1 MPYRRLDLLCQ
12 ELTTEDIE
20 SALGEAEVDDIYL
33 RERDDGLMLAS
44 VVLDEKLTEH
54 TIDALEDKFGECEKF
69 QLLVYDVAARLPR
82 PTEEEEN
89 KRERNGKQIAQGRIS
104 RDELLDDL
112 EPGSHVTWVYITQ
125 VLISC
130 LVAAIGLIRNS
141 VALVIAAMVI
151 APLLLPC
158 MALGLGTTVGD
169 LKMMWRSVRTAS
181 VGLASGLLLSIV
193 IGLTVPFDPTV
204 HEIAVRS
211 EVRLS
216 DLLVAVAAGTA
227 GALAVTTGVSASL
240 IGVMV
245 AVALVP
251 PLVAVGLLLG
261 SGEYDAAYGAMIL
274 VTTNVVCVNLAAV
287 GMFLAQGIRPN
298 SWSEQDRAKL
308 AVRHALIVW
317 GVLLVGLT
325 LLIVFASPQN
335 PLENK
340 W

>member
-1 MPYRRLDLLCQ
+1 MPFRRLDLLADD
-12 ELTTEDIE
+12 LTEDEIN
-20 SALGEAEVDDIYL
+20 STLGDAEFDDLYL
-33 RERDDGLMLAS
+33 RKRDDGLMLAS
-44 VVLDEKLTEH
+44 MILDEKLTEH
-54 TIDALEDKFGECEKF
+54 AIDQLEDRYGDCDGF
-69 QLLVYDVAARLPR
+69 QILIYDIAARLPR
-82 PTEEEEN
+82 PEEGEDDQTENE
-89 KRERNGKQIAQGRIS
+89 KKIARGRIS
-104 RDELLDDL
+104 REELLDDL
-112 EPGSHVTWVYITQ
+112 EPGSHVSWVYIAQ

-130 LVAAIGLIRNS
+130 LVAAIGLMRNS

-169 LKMMWRSVRTAS
+169 LPMIFRSVRTAAI
-181 VGLASGLLLSIV
+181 GLASGLGLSLL
-193 IGLTVPFDPTV
+193 IGLLVPFDPTV

-216 DLLVAVAAGTA
+216 DLFIAVAAGTA

-251 PLVAVGLLLG
+251 PLVAVGLLIG
-261 SGEYDAAYGAMIL
+261 AGEYDAAYGALIL

-298 SWSEQDRAKL
+298 RWAEKDRAKL

-317 GVLLVGLT
+317 SVLLIGLA
-325 LLIVFASPQN
+325 LLIIFASPNN
-335 PLENK
+335 PLDQTG